1 MIKAFTIG
9 TVVVCHLLTG
19 KMNQLPDG
27 SSKEI
32 IQKILGQVVDIQQK
46 NSFEEKLDKKE
57 VIEFKR
63 DVLIVKEKNSDITY
77 EINKQACMPVRQET
91 DVERQNRLFP
101 KKEIKTM
108 VTKKVSIDED
118 GKESVINSA
127 SSLSDK
133 AASLIEEN
141 FINNKQKTQIEKPK
155 NTEPQIVEFEQPLKK
170 EEADSKPVDQK
181 EIKKDKSESKGL
193 FDYLKE

>member
-19 KMNQLPDG
+19 KMTQLPDG

-32 IQKILGQVVDIQQK
+32 IQKILGQVIDIQQK

-91 DVERQNRLFP
+91 DAERQNRLFP

-108 VTKKVSIDED
+108 VTTKVSIDED
-118 GKESVINSA
+118 GKESIIDSA
-127 SSLSDK
+127 SNLSDK

-141 FINNKQKTQIEKPK
+141 IINKKPK
-155 NTEPQIVEFEQPLKK
+155 VKIESVKPQEPQIVEFEQPTPKK
-170 EEADSKPVDQK
+170 DPIEKK
-181 EIKKDKSESKGL
+181 EIKKDKSETKGL